1 MSTKKLLESL
11 ALNEKINHTNDDINR
26 AIANPK
32 AGKNKEKIKDM
43 GYEAKETDD
52 GKVYA
57 IRNPKTKR
65 WLDPSQYSREEKKKV
80 DFKGKLDSTRPYMVQ
95 TARYSQDAEENKIPK
110 SAKVG
115 VDKAGNSVYNQSEV
129 DSYSPRYFD
138 EKKKSIS
145 SNINDY
151 NKAVKDRDEN
161 RKWAERKREKD
172 IPYYEKKVKDAQ
184 KDLEFQKNYTDN
196 LENSAKNAEE
206 KRQALMAKVREKHQ
220 KTTESDEYVNSLS
233 IPKLLEEIY
242 QGYTEIFESN
252 DFWEDLSN
260 MFDFDEAK
268 LKKWLQNLADEAGTG
283 E

>member
-11 ALNEKINHTNDDINR
+11 ALNEKINHANDDINR
-26 AIANPK
+26 VLANPN
-32 AGKNKEKIKDM
+32 AGRNREKIKDM
-43 GYEAKETDD
+43 GYEPQTTSD
-52 GKVYA
+52 GKVFG

-80 DFKGKLDSTRPYMVQ
+80 DFKGKLDSERKNNQGRFYPEYV
-95 TARYSQDAEENKIPK
+95 PK
-110 SAKVG
+110 GLKTG
-115 VDKAGNSVYNQSEV
+115 AGRGYAQA
-129 DSYSPRYFD
+129 DRD
-138 EKKKSIS
+138 EMEAQNGIS
-145 SNINDY
+145 KNVKDY
-151 NKAVKDRDEN
+151 KKAVKDKKD
-161 RKWAERKREKD
+161 AEHSVKYADDSMK
-172 IPYYEKKVKDAQ
+172 YYEDKVTQAQ
-184 KDLEFQKNYTDN
+184 KDLDFHKEYRDNRQKDA
-196 LENSAKNAEE
+196 ERAEE

-260 MFDFDEAK
+260 MFDFDEGK